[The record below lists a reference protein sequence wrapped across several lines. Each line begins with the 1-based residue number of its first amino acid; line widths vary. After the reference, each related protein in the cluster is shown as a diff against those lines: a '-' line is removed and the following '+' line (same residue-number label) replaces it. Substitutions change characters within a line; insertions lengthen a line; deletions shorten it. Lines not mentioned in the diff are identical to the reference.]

1 MCSVKQTEPGDL
13 LRRATALGPPA
24 MPRSETTTRQ
34 CGFVNATPLLAFSV
48 ATGGSSG
55 SLGRESAFSAASS
68 DLGHD
73 LKNRGYNCVWLVGG
87 NEVVTSR
94 HDAPGPAQ

>member
-1 MCSVKQTEPGDL
+1 MLVAKGRVILRLRLDQALCSLIVT
-13 LRRATALGPPA
+13 
-24 MPRSETTTRQ
+24 
-34 CGFVNATPLLAFSV
+34 TPLLAFSV